1 MATRGLLEMLKAAIG
16 TPHLGVVDLV
26 ALHKLLEAI
35 IGQLGQQELSV
46 LEPGQSPTPGL
57 AKDQDSKAQPGQEK
71 EEDGAL
77 GTGQHLWKP
86 EKQLDEKDTLEG
98 TGSNSEVSSMAKE
111 AMPKTTEEEE
121 RDVPKKRAS
130 LQDLWEE
137 INKFKEAQSG
147 LAEDMRAMKEAMQEA
162 HSGLEQDVRAM
173 QQAMQEAH
181 SGMAQDIQEMKEA
194 HVSLAEDMHA
204 LQEAHSG
211 LAEDIQEIQE
221 TLGLVGQLGQLCT
234 GLNEQVEQLKS
245 AKAERADLEDVRR
258 LFPKGGQESITSIL
272 ADLKCQMSFLQDMAR
287 TLHGE
292 KEKISKV
299 EDAPRKTRGSGAG
312 RKADGSGQMTQQPRP
327 KGQKVKAERKEL
339 GKQQEPTQAELEQ
352 FAAKYVNTLVME
364 TAQQPQA
371 EQVDEPRMTAQ
382 SGGHEHAGCHFCS
395 PDTRVLLGKLLK
407 RCEKLEEQVESLA
420 QKAGGKV
427 ESHPKW
433 RRQSLQQDEQ
443 LKCLQASIMHLQK
456 DYEKL
461 SSALAILQQDRQQ
474 KQNDIKALE
483 RLEKKQADKE
493 EMLALGI
500 DEKADKAALADK
512 VSRSQLKAC
521 VERLNKMV
529 EEVTSQ
535 VTGQEK
541 GWHQFQKELQRQMDC
556 KLDRRELGAFRQ
568 QQEER
573 WKSLSGQLQ
582 EKALQAERDDAAGI
596 RKQLLP
602 GFHCLSC
609 DRPVNMLAPGPE
621 RTGECRYPTV
631 PRSCGG
637 PHTIT
642 PPRFQPKPPSTP
654 RPSQPSA
661 RSPNKKDVMQLSG
674 QDGTDGN
681 RQDEQPTVMGGSELP
696 TTPRATPDTSTSRPS
711 SIDDILKDL
720 LRYDGQMKLLC
731 SCKGSIVVL
740 VLPSWEQELL
750 FSALKVP
757 EPVDT
762 QTAKIDAQE
771 QEASKSTA
779 EYVQASKARIAQY
792 EQHLQKLKS
801 MIPFEQMT
809 FEDLNEAFPET
820 KLDKEKYPFWP
831 HKPIADL

>member
-1 MATRGLLEMLKAAIG
+1 MATRGLLEMLNAAMG

-86 EKQLDEKDTLEG
+86 KQQLDEKDMLEG
-98 TGSNSEVSSMAKE
+98 TGSNSKVSSVAKE
-111 AMPKTTEEEE
+111 AMPKTTEEEK

-137 INKFKEAQSG
+137 ISKFKEAQSS
-147 LAEDMRAMKEAMQEA
+147 LEQDVREMKEAMQEA
-162 HSGLEQDVRAM
+162 HSGLEQD
-173 QQAMQEAH
+173 
-181 SGMAQDIQEMKEA
+181 IQEVKEA
-194 HVSLAEDMHA
+194 HVGLAEDMHA

-221 TLGLVGQLGQLCT
+221 TLGLPGSSSSKATIPGDAQEPAKPWGSTSTSSYESEMREVLSQVGQLGQLCA
-234 GLNEQVEQLKS
+234 GLKEQVEQLKS
-245 AKAERADLEDVRR
+245 TKAESADLEDVRR
-258 LFPKGGQESITSIL
+258 LFPKGGRQSITSIL
-272 ADLKCQMSFLQDMAR
+272 ADLRCQVSFLQDTAR
-287 TLHGE
+287 ALHGE

-352 FAAKYVNTLVME
+352 FAAKYVNKLVME
-364 TAQQPQA
+364 AAQQLQA
-371 EQVDEPRMTAQ
+371 EVDEPRTTAQ
-382 SGGHEHAGCHFCS
+382 SGGHEHAGCHVCS
-395 PDTRVLLGKLLK
+395 PDTRVLLGKLLQ
-407 RCEKLEEQVESLA
+407 RCEKLEEQVESLV
-420 QKAGGKV
+420 QKAGSKV

-443 LKCLQASIMHLQK
+443 LKCLQASIMQLQK

-461 SSALAILQQDRQQ
+461 SSALANLQQDRQQ
-474 KQNDIKALE
+474 KQNDIKALSQALG

-493 EMLALGI
+493 ELLVLGI

-512 VSRSQLKAC
+512 VSRSQLEAC
-521 VERLNKMV
+521 EERLTKMM
-529 EEVTSQ
+529 EEVTSR
-535 VTGQEK
+535 VTGQEN
-541 GWHQFQKELQRQMDC
+541 GWLQFQKELQRQMDC

-582 EKALQAERDDAAGI
+582 EKALQAERDNAAGI

-609 DRPVNMLAPGPE
+609 DRPLNMLAPGPAVNDRE
-621 RTGECRYPTV
+621 EMAV
-631 PRSCGG
+631 DL
-637 PHTIT
+637 
-642 PPRFQPKPPSTP
+642 
-654 RPSQPSA
+654 A
-661 RSPNKKDVMQLSG
+661 
-674 QDGTDGN
+674 
-681 RQDEQPTVMGGSELP
+681 DEGCV
-696 TTPRATPDTSTSRPS
+696 
-711 SIDDILKDL
+711 
-720 LRYDGQMKLLC
+720 
-731 SCKGSIVVL
+731 
-740 VLPSWEQELL
+740 
-750 FSALKVP
+750 
-757 EPVDT
+757 
-762 QTAKIDAQE
+762 
-771 QEASKSTA
+771 
-779 EYVQASKARIAQY
+779 
-792 EQHLQKLKS
+792 
-801 MIPFEQMT
+801 
-809 FEDLNEAFPET
+809 
-820 KLDKEKYPFWP
+820 KEKEVCVEQDWWWR
-831 HKPIADL
+831 